1 MRSIAIGA
9 TKNRFMSEAF
19 WYSRR
24 RPRQSKNRNKSIR
37 WRQTAQDLK
46 KHSVACSKGV
56 SAKCVHLILRRN
68 SLGTVRSGG
77 INSGDETGGEHD
89 VTAGQIAIMNPSET
103 KSTDR
108 ARLAAIARQ
117 A

>member
-9 TKNRFMSEAF
+9 TKNRFMSKTF
-19 WYSRR
+19 WYSPR

-46 KHSVACSKGV
+46 RHSVACLKGV

-68 SLGTVRSGG
+68 SLGTMRSGG
-77 INSGDETGGEHD
+77 INSGDETGGEPD
-89 VTAGQIAIMNPSET
+89 ATASRITIMNPGET